1 MIEELEKK
9 IIHYLQGDLP
19 VTPKPFALLAD
30 KIGIREEDLLEKT
43 QMLKEQGILRRFGAT
58 LRHQLAGFHT
68 NAMVAWRVPENKVEK
83 SGNLMA
89 GFREVS
95 HCYQRRIHG
104 EWKYNLFTMIHGKNN
119 KDCEHIAK
127 KIADMVEVNEY
138 VVLLSLKEYKKT
150 SPKYF

>member
-19 VTPKPFALLAD
+19 VAPKPFALLAD
-30 KIGIREEDLLEKT
+30 EIGIREEDLLEKT
-43 QMLKEQGILRRFGAT
+43 QLLKEQGILRRFGAT
-58 LRHQLAGFHT
+58 LRHQLAGFHA
-68 NAMVAWRVPENKVEK
+68 NAMVAWRVPEDKVEK
-83 SGNLMA
+83 SGTSMA
-89 GFREVS
+89 TFREVS
-95 HCYQRRIHG
+95 HCYQRRIQG

-138 VVLLSLKEYKKT
+138 VVLISLKEYKKT

>member
-30 KIGIREEDLLEKT
+30 KIGIREEELLKTT

-58 LRHQLAGFHT
+58 LRHELAGFHA
-68 NAMVAWRVPENKVEK
+68 NAMVAWRVPEDKVEK

>member
-9 IIHYLQGDLP
+9 IIRYLQGDLT
-19 VTPKPFALLAD
+19 VTLRPFASLAD

-43 QMLKEQGILRRFGAT
+43 QMLKEQGILRGVGAT

-95 HCYQRRIHG
+95 HCYQRRIQG
-104 EWKYNLFTMIHGKNN
+104 EWKYNLFTMIHGKNE

-127 KIADMVEVNEY
+127 KIADMVEINEY

>member
-1 MIEELEKK
+1 MIGELEKK

-58 LRHQLAGFHT
+58 LRHQLAGFHA
-68 NAMVAWRVPENKVEK
+68 NAMVAWRVPEDKVEK
-83 SGNLMA
+83 TGNLMA

-95 HCYQRRIHG
+95 HCYQRRIQG
-104 EWKYNLFTMIHGKNN
+104 EWKYNLFTMIHGKNER
-119 KDCEHIAK
+119 DCEHIAK

-138 VVLLSLKEYKKT
+138 VVLLTLKEYKKT

>member
-19 VTPKPFALLAD
+19 VAPKPFALLAD
-30 KIGIREEDLLEKT
+30 EIGIREEDLLEKI
-43 QMLKEQGILRRFGAT
+43 QLLKEQGILRRFGAT

-68 NAMVAWRVPENKVEK
+68 NAMVAWRVPEDKVEK
-83 SGNLMA
+83 SGTLMA
-89 GFREVS
+89 TFREVS
-95 HCYQRRIHG
+95 HCYQRRIQG

-138 VVLLSLKEYKKT
+138 VVLISLKEHKKT

>member
-58 LRHQLAGFHT
+58 LRHELAGFHA
-68 NAMVAWRVPENKVEK
+68 NAMVAWRVPEDKVEK

-104 EWKYNLFTMIHGKNN
+104 EWKYNLFTMIHGKNE

-127 KIADMVEVNEY
+127 KIADMVEINEY

>member
-58 LRHQLAGFHT
+58 LRHQLAGFHA
-68 NAMVAWRVPENKVEK
+68 NAMVAWRVPEDKVEK

>member
-9 IIHYLQGDLP
+9 IIRYLQGDLP
-19 VTPKPFALLAD
+19 VTLRPFASLAD

-43 QMLKEQGILRRFGAT
+43 RLLKEQGILRRFGAT
-58 LRHQLAGFHT
+58 LRHQLAGFHA
-68 NAMVAWRVPENKVEK
+68 NAMVAWRVPEDKVEK

-127 KIADMVEVNEY
+127 EIADMVEVNEY
-138 VVLLSLKEYKKT
+138 VVLLTLKEYKKT

>member
-58 LRHQLAGFHT
+58 LRHELAGFHA
-68 NAMVAWRVPENKVEK
+68 NAMVAWRVPEDKVEK

-95 HCYQRRIHG
+95 HCYQRRIQG

-138 VVLLSLKEYKKT
+138 VVLISLKEYKKT

>member
-58 LRHQLAGFHT
+58 LRHELAGFHA
-68 NAMVAWRVPENKVEK
+68 NAMVAWRVPEDKVEK

-127 KIADMVEVNEY
+127 KIADMVEINEY

>member
-19 VTPKPFALLAD
+19 VTPKPFASLAD

-58 LRHQLAGFHT
+58 LRHELAGFHA
-68 NAMVAWRVPENKVEK
+68 NAMVAWRVPEDKVEK

-89 GFREVS
+89 SFREVS

-138 VVLLSLKEYKKT
+138 VVLSSLKEYKKT

>member
-9 IIHYLQGDLP
+9 IIRYLQGDLP
-19 VTPKPFALLAD
+19 VTLRPFASLAD

-95 HCYQRRIHG
+95 HCYQRRIQG
-104 EWKYNLFTMIHGKNN
+104 EWKYNLFTMIHGKNE

-127 KIADMVEVNEY
+127 KIADMVEINEY
-138 VVLLSLKEYKKT
+138 VVLLTLKEYKKT

>member
-9 IIHYLQGDLP
+9 IIRYLQGDLP

-58 LRHQLAGFHT
+58 LRHELAGFHA
-68 NAMVAWRVPENKVEK
+68 NAMVAWRVPEDKVEK

-138 VVLLSLKEYKKT
+138 VVLISLKEYKKT

>member
-1 MIEELEKK
+1 
-9 IIHYLQGDLP
+9 
-19 VTPKPFALLAD
+19 LLAD

-58 LRHQLAGFHT
+58 LRHELAGFHA
-68 NAMVAWRVPENKVEK
+68 NAMVAWRVPEDKVEK

>member
-30 KIGIREEDLLEKT
+30 KIGIREEDLLKKT

-58 LRHQLAGFHT
+58 LRHELAGFHA
-68 NAMVAWRVPENKVEK
+68 NAMVAWRVPEDKVEK

-127 KIADMVEVNEY
+127 KIADMVEINEY

>member
-58 LRHQLAGFHT
+58 LRHELAGFHA
-68 NAMVAWRVPENKVEK
+68 NAMVAWRVPEDKVEK

>member
-9 IIHYLQGDLP
+9 IIHYLQGDFP
-19 VTPKPFALLAD
+19 VTLRPFASLAD

-58 LRHQLAGFHT
+58 LRHQLAGFHA
-68 NAMVAWRVPENKVEK
+68 NAMVAWRVPEDKVEK

-95 HCYQRRIHG
+95 HCYQRRIQG

-127 KIADMVEVNEY
+127 KIADMVEINEY
-138 VVLLSLKEYKKT
+138 VVLLTLKEYKKT

>member
-58 LRHQLAGFHT
+58 LRHQLAGFQT
-68 NAMVAWRVPENKVEK
+68 NAMVAWRVPEDKVEK
-83 SGNLMA
+83 SGTLMA
-89 GFREVS
+89 TFREVS